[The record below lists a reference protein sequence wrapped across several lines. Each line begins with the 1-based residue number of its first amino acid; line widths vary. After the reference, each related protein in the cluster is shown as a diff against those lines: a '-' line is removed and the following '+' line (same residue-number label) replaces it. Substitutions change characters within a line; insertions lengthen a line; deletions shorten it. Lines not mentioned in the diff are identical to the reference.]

1 MKRFLMMMLMTVSIF
16 GWGTALAHGD
26 AAAQY
31 GGIVQMV
38 DDQSFELV
46 VRGDSAALY
55 LGDHGEKVPTANMT
69 GKLTVLS
76 GTNKSEAKL
85 EPAGGHKLEA
95 KGVKITKGDK
105 VIALI
110 TSADKKTTS
119 VRFVIK

>member
-1 MKRFLMMMLMTVSIF
+1 MKKFLMIV
-16 GWGTALAHGD
+16 ALGAATLACGSAMAHGD
-26 AAAQY
+26 AKAQY

-119 VRFVIK
+119 VRFGIK